1 MRIGKWDCDGI
12 GIGMCHRSF
21 MKFQYKIVVG
31 ETFDWKAWSFPSMY
45 YEYVLYIYIYIDI
58 YIYTYI
64 YIYIYIY
71 VCVLQI
77 SHGIVI
83 SPGKHI
89 HLTWNN
95 YEQLGC

>member
-45 YEYVLYIYIYIDI
+45 YEYVLYIYIYIYI
-58 YIYTYI
+58 YIHIYI
-64 YIYIYIY
+64 YIYIYIHIC
-71 VCVLQI
+71 VCVC
-77 SHGIVI
+77 
-83 SPGKHI
+83 PANFP
-89 HLTWNN
+89 WNSDFTRET
-95 YEQLGC
+95 YTFDREQL